1 MDYVSG
7 FPIIQSKNI
16 TSGFLD
22 LEDVR
27 YVKESDYENYRNKYN
42 PKPSDLLVC
51 NIGTIGKSLIVEDEV
66 DFLIA
71 WNLFLIKLN
80 KELVNPIFI
89 KVFIELLNQQNYFE
103 KYMTGG
109 TVKFVNK
116 KTMGN
121 ISTPIPPLAL
131 QEKFAT
137 FVKQTDKSKVAVQK
151 ALDEAQ
157 LLFDSL
163 MQKYFG

>member
-1 MDYVSG
+1 M
-7 FPIIQSKNI
+7 
-16 TSGFLD
+16 
-22 LEDVR
+22 
-27 YVKESDYENYRNKYN
+27 
-42 PKPSDLLVC
+42 
-51 NIGTIGKSLIVEDEV
+51 

-80 KELVNPIFI
+80 KELANPSYI

-121 ISTPIPPLAL
+121 ISTPLPPLEL
-131 QEKFAT
+131 QEQFAA
-137 FVKQTDKSKVAVQK
+137 FVEQIDKSKVVIQNVINK
-151 ALDEAQ
+151 
-157 LLFDSL
+157 
-163 MQKYFG
+163 KYRKR